1 MTDYV
6 DTGRAAQAH
15 ALQSLRLGEGMPRQG
30 SRRTAAWVL
39 AYRRRA
45 VPLDVLSAAVAAGVA
60 FCTRSAPHYY
70 VADYAL
76 LSVGLPIA
84 WVLALW
90 LAHGY
95 ESRFIGVAAE
105 EYRAVFRAALG
116 IVVLIGLG
124 SYAAGDGVARRY
136 TLIAIVS
143 TLLLDLVARN
153 RLRHWLA
160 GQRWQGLR
168 MQRTVV
174 VGRADSAAALIEQ
187 LKGSPTHGLE
197 VVAACVS
204 GLDASWESASQIHGV
219 PVFGTPEEAL
229 SAVDLFNAAVV
240 AVSSHPD
247 LVGHSLRRLGW
258 SLEERDVELIVSPG
272 ILEVAGPRLSIRPL
286 AGLSLL
292 HVERPVSTG
301 GLIKLKSIADF
312 FLAIAFLL
320 VLSPILLA
328 AALAVK
334 LSSPGPI
341 LFRQNRVGARG
352 ELFSMLKFRTMVV
365 DAEERLVDLEGGND
379 INSVLFKRKD
389 DPRITPVGRI
399 LRRYSID
406 ELPQL
411 VNVVTGDMS
420 LVGPRPPLPR
430 EVALY
435 EPDAVRRLRVQPGL
449 TGLWQVSGRSNL
461 SWDESLRL
469 DLWYVDNWCLLLD
482 LQILFRTLR
491 AVLRGSG
498 AY

>member
-1 MTDYV
+1 M
-6 DTGRAAQAH
+6 GRAAQKDM
-15 ALQSLRLGEGMPRQG
+15 LQSLRPGEAMPRQR
-30 SRRTAAWVL
+30 SRGVVSWVL

-45 VPLDVLSAAVAAGVA
+45 VPLDLLCAGAASAVAFMA
-60 FCTRSAPHYY
+60 RSGPHTNVGTYL
-70 VADYAL
+70 L

-84 WVLALW
+84 WVIALW

-95 ESRFIGVAAE
+95 ESRFIGVPSE
-105 EYRAVFRAALG
+105 EYRALFRAALG
-116 IVVLIGLG
+116 IIVLIGLG
-124 SYAAGDGVARRY
+124 SYAAGEGAGVARKY
-136 TLIAIVS
+136 ALIAVS
-143 TLLLDLVARN
+143 GSFLLNLVARN

-160 GQRWQGLR
+160 FQRLQGMR

-174 VGRADSAAALIEQ
+174 VGRADSAAALIAK

-204 GLDASWESASQIHGV
+204 GLDTSWDGASQIDGV

-229 SAVDLFNAAVV
+229 SAVDLFNASVV

-258 SLEERDVELIVSPG
+258 SLEERNVELIVSPG

-292 HVERPVSTG
+292 HVERPISTG
-301 GLIKLKSIADF
+301 GLIRLKSIADVI
-312 FLAIAFLL
+312 LAICFLL
-320 VLSPILLA
+320 ILSPILLVA
-328 AALAVK
+328 AAAVK
-334 LSSPGPI
+334 LTSPGPVF
-341 LFRQNRVGARG
+341 FRQNRVGARG

-365 DAEERLVDLEGGND
+365 DAEDRLVELEGGHD
-379 INSVLFKRKD
+379 VNSVLFKRKD
-389 DPRITPVGRI
+389 DPRITAVGRV

-411 VNVVTGDMS
+411 ANVLTGDMS

-430 EVALY
+430 EVAVY

-469 DLWYVDNWCLLLD
+469 DLWYVDNWSLLLD

-491 AVLRGSG
+491 AVVKGSG